1 MTKSELIERISQK
14 APRVPKRDVE
24 VIVQTMFES
33 MLKALRREQRIEI
46 RGFGSF
52 AVKTRRPRDGR
63 NPKTG
68 EKVHVPRRRIPY
80 FTVGK
85 ELRDRLNPA
94 RPAGSTAGAAARYGS
109 SRLESS
115 PASQSF
121 TAARR
126 FQPRRAVPGRRA

>member
-68 EKVHVPRRRIPY
+68 EKVSVPRRRIPY

-85 ELRDRLNPA
+85 ELRDRLNPKQRRTIGA
-94 RPAGSTAGAAARYGS
+94 SSAGNFTSIGASSIQPMAAAGPPSS
-109 SRLESS
+109 SRY
-115 PASQSF
+115 PI
-121 TAARR
+121 R
-126 FQPRRAVPGRRA
+126 